1 MSRWQEVSEEAGKN
15 DDADVSVHWCPRSD
29 SNRYLTVFEGGPRV
43 GVDQGKLTTRSEIIM
58 WDRDTNDVLVIAL
71 KPVSKKVTART
82 GVDQVIEKIF
92 NRRNACG
99 AIDAHAAPDGKP

>member
-1 MSRWQEVSEEAGKN
+1 MSRWREVSEEAGKN

-71 KPVSKKVTART
+71 KPVSKK
-82 GVDQVIEKIF
+82 K
-92 NRRNACG
+92 
-99 AIDAHAAPDGKP
+99 